1 MRYWLYALLFGSL
14 LFAQDSSSP
23 TPSDAAEGAFYV
35 DGIVYHYV
43 AGRDYTVV
51 AAAHSVLNH
60 KFLAVKIRVY
70 NGGRHSITLKP
81 EDVAVEDAVAGH
93 AVAAIS
99 GEEMAKRLRKPYN
112 MARYGVNAVAGS
124 EPEGPITSDM
134 VTPQFM
140 EMMRAMAARA
150 NGGGMPGGSN
160 VLYTDTPGALDDDSD
175 GARPASCDRVCHLRL
190 REAQTTDALAQL
202 QKQISPES
210 VEQYALLANT
220 IPPRGN
226 VGGVLY
232 FQLGKVAESADVP
245 AHGKKGRLVR
255 MVVPVG
261 GERFQFEMPVE

>member
-1 MRYWLYALLFGSL
+1 MRYLLWVLLSGSF
-14 LFAQDSSSP
+14 LFAQTSTSH
-23 TPSDAAEGAFYV
+23 PSEGAKGSFYV
-35 DGIVYHYV
+35 DGIVYQFV
-43 AGRDYTVV
+43 TGANYTVV

-70 NGGRHSITLKP
+70 NAAPHSVTVKP
-81 EDVAVEDAVAGH
+81 EEVAVEDAVAGH
-93 AVAAIS
+93 MVATIS
-99 GEEMAKRLRKPYN
+99 GPEMAKRLRKPYN

-124 EPEGPITSDM
+124 DPEAPITSDI

-150 NGGGMPGGSN
+150 NGGGMPGSSN
-160 VLYTDTPGALDDDSD
+160 VLYTDTPGALDDGDE
-175 GARPASCDRVCHLRL
+175 AERPATCDQVCRLRV
-190 REAQTTDALAQL
+190 REAQTTDVLAQL

-232 FQLGKVAESADVP
+232 YQLGKLSESAELSG
-245 AHGKKGRLVR
+245 HGKKGRLLRVT
-255 MVVPVG
+255 VPVG
-261 GERFQFEMPVE
+261 GESFEFELAVE